1 MRIFS
6 VAKNYLVWHYSTA
19 YNDMLHIWWNY
30 IWFVNHLF
38 SVPDVIMSWIAPFK
52 RLQEDKVNI
61 LLKPEDFF
69 ANIFVNIMMRIVGF
83 IIRSALITI
92 ALICFTIVIVGGLL
106 LLVIWTLLPMLIVYF
121 LINSIGLFIG

>member
-1 MRIFS
+1 MGYFS

-19 YNDMLHIWWNY
+19 YTDLLRIWWNY

-38 SVPDVIMSWIAPFK
+38 SVPDVLRSLFAPFK

-69 ANIFVNIMMRIVGF
+69 ANIFVNLIMRMVGVML
-83 IIRSALITI
+83 RSAILTMALLGFLFVLALGAFFLAFWTVLPILLVDFFMNGITQ
-92 ALICFTIVIVGGLL
+92 LL
-106 LLVIWTLLPMLIVYF
+106 L
-121 LINSIGLFIG
+121 